1 MSKLYILC
9 IIKCIHCS
17 FVFNWRCKSIVLILS
32 LLPLLSSFFVSPS
45 SLSPHPFHFSD
56 AVSLRSLTSPLPD
69 AVPGRL
75 PSCLYFTSFLLF
87 LPFLLLLRF
96 YKYPALGESPHRRI
110 SCLSLFFPPP
120 TSVSALARLITRLHT
135 FLVPCLALESP
146 WPGRAVRAGWKSLL
160 LLWCQSTAK
169 GQFDSWQPLLQ
180 NKNCRGYAH
189 YAKPIIWVETWLL
202 LGKVA
207 NVCFKNGTTS
217 TLALR
222 WNICLQPPL
231 QIWSTSNPTYL

>member
-87 LPFLLLLRF
+87 LPFLLLLLRF

-110 SCLSLFFPPP
+110 SCLSLFFPSPHFCLCFGQAHYQ
-120 TSVSALARLITRLHT
+120 TSH
-135 FLVPCLALESP
+135 VPCSLFGSWISVTRPSCES
-146 WPGRAVRAGWKSLL
+146 RVEKSAAAVMPKHSQRSVWLMTTPPPKQKLQGVCPLCQTNHLSRNMTAAGKGCKCLL
-160 LLWCQSTAK
+160 
-169 GQFDSWQPLLQ
+169 
-180 NKNCRGYAH
+180 
-189 YAKPIIWVETWLL
+189 
-202 LGKVA
+202 
-207 NVCFKNGTTS
+207 
-217 TLALR
+217 
-222 WNICLQPPL
+222 
-231 QIWSTSNPTYL
+231 